1 MEKEICPNC
10 GASEFIY
17 KENCRICKYCDSKF
31 YERKKEKNKNSIT
44 SLQNDIDILLKKC
57 IDEPWN
63 AQKYAGLILDIDPTN
78 EKAMMYFIEDVNLW
92 R

>member
-44 SLQNDIDILLKKC
+44 SLQNDIDILLK
-57 IDEPWN
+57 N
-63 AQKYAGLILDIDPTN
+63 A
-78 EKAMMYFIEDVNLW
+78 
-92 R
+92 